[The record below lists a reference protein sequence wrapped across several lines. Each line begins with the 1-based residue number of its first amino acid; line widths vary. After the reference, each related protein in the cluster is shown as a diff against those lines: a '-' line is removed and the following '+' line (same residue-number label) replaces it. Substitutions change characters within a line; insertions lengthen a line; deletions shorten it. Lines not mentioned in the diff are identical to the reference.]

1 MVLRIGSIGYG
12 DIAQR
17 RHFPQLRELAGRAE
31 LVAIAGRDGSRMA
44 ACAARFGV
52 SRVYADPEAMLADPG
67 IDAVLVLT
75 PPDSHARFAE
85 AAIKA
90 GKHVMVEKPLVPSLA
105 EAERLREAVRAGGS
119 VTFYPLPHVATAEHA
134 LVARLVAAGC
144 VGAVTSVENHRGH
157 RGPTHAAW
165 FYDRSLAGGG
175 VLIDLG
181 IYQLTAMATL
191 FGPAVSMTAACATR
205 FATRVMDDGTV
216 VRPDVEDIALL
227 TLMLADRTAISVNVN
242 WTSAPPHVATR
253 ARVVAFGR
261 EGTLYFGSND
271 GFVHVHRPDGDHRA
285 LPEGAEAAPFDG
297 LPCQR
302 VAYAVAG
309 GPPSIVEAFV
319 KRIEEGDRSTRA
331 LDIQLHVMDIIAAA
345 YDPENGGRAV
355 VLPRRW

>member
-1 MVLRIGSIGYG
+1 MVLRIGAIGYG
-12 DIAQR
+12 NIAQR
-17 RHFPQLRELAGRAE
+17 RHFPQLRALAGRAE
-31 LVAIAGRDGSRMA
+31 LVAIAGRDGPRLA

-52 SRVYADPEAMLADPG
+52 SRVYDDPAAMLADPE

-85 AAIKA
+85 AAIAA

-105 EAERLREAVRAGGS
+105 EAERLRAAVRARGA
-119 VTFYPLPHVATAEHA
+119 VTFYPLPHVATAEHG
-134 LVARLVAAGC
+134 LVSRLVAAGG

-157 RGPTHAAW
+157 RGPTHASW

-191 FGPAVSMTAACATR
+191 FGPAVSMTSACATR
-205 FATRVMDDGTV
+205 YPTRVMDDGSV

-242 WTSAPPHVATR
+242 WTSAPSHVATR

-271 GFVHVHRPDGDHRA
+271 GFVHVHRPDGDYGT
-285 LPEGAEAAPFDG
+285 LPEGAEAVLFDG
-297 LPCQR
+297 LACRR
-302 VAYAVAG
+302 VAYAVTA

-319 KRIEEGDRSTRA
+319 ARIEAGDRSTRA

-345 YDPENGGRAV
+345 YDPGNAARAV
-355 VLPRRW
+355 VLPVRW